1 MGVIGGLVRARK
13 FAVAIVL
20 AVASG
25 CSLIDQTT
33 PTANMPWI
41 IMYIQSC
48 AKGVV
53 CHGSARLLMVV
64 ALLT

>member
-1 MGVIGGLVRARK
+1 MGEIGGLVRARK
-13 FAVAIVL
+13 FAVARVL

-25 CSLIDQTT
+25 IDQTT
-33 PTANMPWI
+33 PTANMHWI